1 MRNAVSRRTSQTA
14 HHLEEAAVMLRDIS
28 DESLQTAVRT
38 CPPPRTRC
46 EGVRYAVA
54 LMFSAAAW
62 REPER
67 AVQSY
72 AADDDAA
79 GDMAADMIRADG
91 YEPVRM
97 GGLDESI
104 RIEMA
109 RPSGRTSIAL
119 AVRRQLR
126 HTSP

>member
-1 MRNAVSRRTSQTA
+1 
-14 HHLEEAAVMLRDIS
+14 
-28 DESLQTAVRT
+28 
-38 CPPPRTRC
+38 
-46 EGVRYAVA
+46 
-54 LMFSAAAW
+54 MFSAAAW

-109 RPSGRTSIAL
+109 RPSGCTSTAL

-126 HTSP
+126 RTSPIAVAGRTDREVGRGECGGKGRAHSVGW